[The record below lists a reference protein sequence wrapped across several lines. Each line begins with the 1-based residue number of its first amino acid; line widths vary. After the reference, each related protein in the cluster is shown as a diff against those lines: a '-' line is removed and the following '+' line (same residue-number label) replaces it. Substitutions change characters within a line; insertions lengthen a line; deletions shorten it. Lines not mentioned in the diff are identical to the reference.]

1 MAQMAE
7 AAINGA
13 MPGGFGDTFLTD
25 MLMTGKTAGGGGVG
39 AKKKGKAT
47 F

>member
-25 MLMTGKTAGGGGVG
+25 MLMTGNNKTGNVG

>member
-25 MLMTGKTAGGGGVG
+25 MLMTGKTAGVGVG